1 MTAGANPARGEAA
14 LTVGGCVLCVRPS
27 FAALVA
33 AEGEVGSLLALAER
47 AGQGR
52 LALAEIEAL
61 LWHCLAER
69 PETMARARL
78 GEALVAQGVGA
89 AMPALRAILRQILMG
104 GDA

>member
-14 LTVGGCVLCVRPS
+14 LTVGGWVLRVRPS

-47 AGQGR
+47 AGEGR

-61 LWHCLAER
+61 LWHCLADR
-69 PETMARARL
+69 PEAMERARL

-104 GDA
+104 GE